1 MLALD
6 PGTGATRPVP
16 APWSPIPYPA
26 PKGGLMSCDL
36 RTSAFYY
43 IAGDELRAVE
53 EGITRTVARVTG
65 PILMEVVE
73 EAGVVVVG
81 NAYGRVTAYDTATG
95 AVVGEF
101 SLGRTVRGTIM
112 TDVEGVDDAVL
123 AELERN
129 GAVL

>member
-1 MLALD
+1 
-6 PGTGATRPVP
+6 
-16 APWSPIPYPA
+16 
-26 PKGGLMSCDL
+26 MSCDL

-53 EGITRTVARVTG
+53 EGVTRTVARVTG

-101 SLGRTVRGTIM
+101 SLGRAVRGTIM